1 MNTFVTGGTGFIGS
15 HLVDYLLESGNFSEI
30 RCLVRNDER
39 WLRGKNYKRIS
50 GDLYSISLLHTAMQ
64 NVDVVFHLA
73 GLVMAKSQKE
83 FDRANVEATENILLV
98 AKKAGVKKV
107 IILSSLAAA
116 GPANG
121 PPLTESAPMNP
132 VSRYGKSKK
141 KMEKI
146 IHQAELGDMIV
157 SILRPPAVYGPREDQ
172 IYSFFKI
179 MNYGV
184 CPIIGDG
191 QSPEISMVY
200 VEDVIQGISKAAA
213 IEIPGIHTYFV
224 SGPEVYN
231 WNQIRQA
238 AGKALGKKTLPIR
251 IKPNFV
257 KKLSAVVETSA
268 SFFGKYP
275 VFNKEKANE
284 MIHEWT
290 CSNQKAVEEIGYN
303 PEYSLEEGIKKTIYW
318 YKKHHWL

>member
-15 HLVDYLLESGNFSEI
+15 HLVDYLLESRNISEV
-30 RCLVRNDER
+30 RCLVRNREK
-39 WLRGKNYKRIS
+39 WLRGKDYVRIS
-50 GDLYSISLLHTAMQ
+50 GDLHSISLLHKAME
-64 NVDVVFHLA
+64 NIDVVFHLA

-98 AKKAGVKKV
+98 AKKAGVKKMV
-107 IILSSLAAA
+107 ILSSLAAA

-121 PPLTESAPMNP
+121 KPLTESEPMNP

-141 KMEKI
+141 KMEDM
-146 IHQAELGDMIV
+146 IHQAALGDMTV
-157 SILRPPAVYGPREDQ
+157 SVLRPPAVYGPREDQ

-179 MNYGV
+179 MNYGL
-184 CPIIGDG
+184 CPIVGDG
-191 QSPEISMVY
+191 EKPEISMVY
-200 VEDVIQGISKAAA
+200 VDDVIQGISKAAA
-213 IEIPGIHTYFV
+213 LESPGVHTYFV
-224 SGPEVYN
+224 SGPEIYN
-231 WNQIRQA
+231 WNQIRRA

-251 IKPNFV
+251 IKPKLV
-257 KKLSAVVETSA
+257 KKLSSVVETSA
-268 SFFGKYP
+268 SFLGKYP

-290 CSNQKAVEEIGYN
+290 CSNEKAAHEIDYN
-303 PEYSLEEGIKKTIYW
+303 PRYSLEDGLQKTILW